1 MISFVNMQNSAPL
14 QPGTYVL
21 AVSGG
26 VDSVVLLDILSKQK
40 ELDIVVAHFD
50 HGIRSES
57 ALDAEFVEA
66 LAHKYG
72 YEFETER
79 VELGPD
85 ASEEVARNYRYAF
98 LRRVAA
104 EHHAIAIITAH
115 HQDDVI
121 ETSMINLLRGTG
133 RSGLNSLKDTKELV
147 RPLLSMAKGDLLKY
161 AKENDLEWRED
172 STNENTKYLRN
183 RIRHN
188 VVHKMDDATRQKW
201 LTILDHSAH
210 HNTKIDQEIEYLLR
224 RGLHKN
230 QLVLNRRWFIM
241 LPHDIGREVV
251 RSILLKAGAKE
262 LDRKTIERICVQI
275 KTLPHGKTLQASGV
289 DVLLTK
295 RSARFQ
301 SRGSQGGSKPL

>member
-1 MISFVNMQNSAPL
+1 MILFVDMQNSTPL

-40 ELDIVVAHFD
+40 ELDLVVAHFD

-57 ALDAEFVEA
+57 ALDATFVAE

-72 YEFETER
+72 YKFETER

-85 ASEEVARNYRYAF
+85 ASEEVARNHRYTF
-98 LRRVAA
+98 LRKVAA
-104 EHHAIAIITAH
+104 DHHAIGIITAH

-147 RPLLSMAKGDLLKY
+147 RPLLSMAKKDLLQY
-161 AKENDLEWRED
+161 AKANSLKWRED
-172 STNENTKYLRN
+172 GTNESPKYLRN
-183 RIRHN
+183 RIRQN
-188 VVHKMDDATRQKW
+188 VVNKMEDATRQKW
-201 LTILDHSAH
+201 LSILDHSAH
-210 HNTKIDQEIEYLLR
+210 HNSKIDQEIENLLR